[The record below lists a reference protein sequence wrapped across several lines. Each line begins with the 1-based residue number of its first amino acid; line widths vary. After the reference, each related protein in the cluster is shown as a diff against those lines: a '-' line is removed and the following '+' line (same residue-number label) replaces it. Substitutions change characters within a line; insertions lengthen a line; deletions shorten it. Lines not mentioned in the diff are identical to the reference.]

1 MKKKI
6 KFIVVLFGATL
17 ILNSHHLVTYAT
29 NKETKNNKITKNK
42 EEQKTDLLV
51 TNYYNLRAEKE
62 VYELDKDILEE
73 KEKKGL
79 ISKTEYNKQKSLID
93 SQKDNIELEIDET
106 WKQLNEL
113 GYYSNIQNEN
123 KTEKK
128 DFATLKNELIT
139 LNKQKDVVK
148 KQKEE
153 LKNKYIS
160 GKYTK
165 KDFIKKYSPLEKQ
178 DYELNLKIKPIVKTI
193 SYQKKSYW
201 KNYK

>member
-73 KEKKGL
+73 KEEKGL

-128 DFATLKNELIT
+128 DFTTLKNELIT

-193 SYQKKSYW
+193 SYQKKSYC

>member
-73 KEKKGL
+73 K
-79 ISKTEYNKQKSLID
+79 
-93 SQKDNIELEIDET
+93 
-106 WKQLNEL
+106 
-113 GYYSNIQNEN
+113 
-123 KTEKK
+123 
-128 DFATLKNELIT
+128 
-139 LNKQKDVVK
+139 
-148 KQKEE
+148 
-153 LKNKYIS
+153 
-160 GKYTK
+160 
-165 KDFIKKYSPLEKQ
+165 
-178 DYELNLKIKPIVKTI
+178 
-193 SYQKKSYW
+193 
-201 KNYK
+201 

>member
-73 KEKKGL
+73 KEEKSL

-128 DFATLKNELIT
+128 DFTTLKNELIT

-178 DYELNLKIKPIVKTI
+178 DYELNLKIKPIVKAI
-193 SYQKKSYW
+193 SCQKKSYW

>member
-113 GYYSNIQNEN
+113 EYYSNIQNEN

-128 DFATLKNELIT
+128 DFTTLKNELIT

-160 GKYTK
+160 RKYTK

-178 DYELNLKIKPIVKTI
+178 DYELNLKIKPIVKAI
-193 SYQKKSYW
+193 SCQKKSYW